1 MEKKTETQN
10 YDGNKKNN
18 GQTLFETAVHNTT
31 YEGSI
36 VPTGTLG
43 SLLKINLLVWFFTS
57 LVQDKNSPT
66 K

>member
-43 SLLKINLLVWFFTS
+43 SLLKINLLV
-57 LVQDKNSPT
+57 
-66 K
+66 